1 MTLLPRGGD
10 RGHRRETAE
19 LDGVP
24 PRSRGARRGMAPNA
38 LRREKTPRDL
48 TRVCVLSVEKT
59 RFVKLRARPSPAK
72 TEVEGVGSR
81 RIGRVR
87 DARKSSTRE
96 PRRVT
101 RNHDSLPT
109 RVSSRRAT
117 TFLADTRVRNRR
129 LTHHH
134 GPHHLPLRL
143 LLPRRLPRGGRRAS
157 LAPLSSPLSR
167 RSNTRAAA
175 SVAAEKEVALTF
187 RALHGHAVV
196 LQLPRPFRRDA
207 PHERRAHRKSAVHA
221 AHHPSGRH
229 GASHPPLPRPS
240 TTRRCFFDG
249 ALPAVVSRTG
259 PRKKASSAVV

>member
-1 MTLLPRGGD
+1 MAPD
-10 RGHRRETAE
+10 
-19 LDGVP
+19 
-24 PRSRGARRGMAPNA
+24 ARRRG
-38 LRREKTPRDL
+38 KTPRDL

-59 RFVKLRARPSPAK
+59 RFRKLRARPSPAK

-101 RNHDSLPT
+101 RNHDS

-229 GASHPPLPRPS
+229 GAPPPPLPRPS
-240 TTRRCFFDG
+240 TTRRCFFFSERRSSRGRLSDRSEKKKSVRLRLSSDETSSG
-249 ALPAVVSRTG
+249 KKNRRPTMRISSRLTSPA
-259 PRKKASSAVV
+259 

>member
-157 LAPLSSPLSR
+157 LAPLSSPLASR

-229 GASHPPLPRPS
+229 GAPPPPLPRPS
-240 TTRRCFFDG
+240 TTRRCFFF
-249 ALPAVVSRTG
+249 
-259 PRKKASSAVV
+259 

>member
-1 MTLLPRGGD
+1 
-10 RGHRRETAE
+10 
-19 LDGVP
+19 
-24 PRSRGARRGMAPNA
+24 MAPDA
-38 LRREKTPRDL
+38 RRREKTPRDL

-59 RFVKLRARPSPAK
+59 RFRKLRARPSPAK

-101 RNHDSLPT
+101 RNHDS

-187 RALHGHAVV
+187 RALLTDTQWFSNFLAPSGVMLPMSGAPTERARSTLRIIPVDV
-196 LQLPRPFRRDA
+196 TVRPLPPFYALPRRVVAFSTALFPRSSLGPVR
-207 PHERRAHRKSAVHA
+207 EKKKSLF
-221 AHHPSGRH
+221 G
-229 GASHPPLPRPS
+229 
-240 TTRRCFFDG
+240 
-249 ALPAVVSRTG
+249 
-259 PRKKASSAVV
+259 

>member
-1 MTLLPRGGD
+1 
-10 RGHRRETAE
+10 
-19 LDGVP
+19 
-24 PRSRGARRGMAPNA
+24 MAPDA
-38 LRREKTPRDL
+38 RRREKTPRDL
-48 TRVCVLSVEKT
+48 TRVCVLSVENT
-59 RFVKLRARPSPAK
+59 RFRKLRARPSPAK

-101 RNHDSLPT
+101 RNHDS

-207 PHERRAHRKSAVHA
+207 PHERRAHRKGAVHA
-221 AHHPSGRH
+221 AHHPRGRH
-229 GASHPPLPRPS
+229 GASLPLPHPS
-240 TTRRCFFDG
+240 TTRRRLFHARLSDRSEKNGRASHEKKIHLLSTLFSFVRDRRPTRRTSSR
-249 ALPAVVSRTG
+249 LTSPA
-259 PRKKASSAVV
+259 